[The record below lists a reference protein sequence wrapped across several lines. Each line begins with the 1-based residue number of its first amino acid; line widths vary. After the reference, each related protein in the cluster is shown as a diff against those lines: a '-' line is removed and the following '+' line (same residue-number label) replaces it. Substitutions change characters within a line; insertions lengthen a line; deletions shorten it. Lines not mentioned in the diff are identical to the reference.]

1 MKTFHFINDIS
12 FEDTK
17 TKTNGIN
24 LINSFSSSNSFS
36 EEKVHPDL
44 SLDNNESYNSN
55 FFMPTP
61 LYLPNHSQNDISS
74 FYSPEEFYE
83 FLSQNLSLIEN
94 PSPPI
99 QKQEE
104 TSTKNKKD
112 SDSIKNNKFEI
123 MLKDSKAKYFRVD
136 SAKKHFKVAISRF
149 ATKKL
154 NSLIKESHLPKRL
167 KKKIHLPHN
176 KLFTSNPKE
185 YDNFQFLSLE
195 WKEILILGNTGQNL
209 QGNNKAKISE
219 ILNYKKNP
227 EKTKEIIEFL
237 SLKYEDI
244 IKLFY
249 ESKEFQ
255 KFKEDETTKFY
266 EEGIQKEK
274 NISLLKDNG
283 LIKLFKMTNKK
294 RKREMFI
301 C

>member
-24 LINSFSSSNSFS
+24 LINSFSSSDSFS
-36 EEKVHPDL
+36 EEKVHLDL
-44 SLDNNESYNSN
+44 SLDKNESYNSN
-55 FFMPTP
+55 FMQPP
-61 LYLPNHSQNDISS
+61 PDLLNYNQNDISS
-74 FYSPEEFYE
+74 FSFPEENEE
-83 FLSQNLSLIEN
+83 FLYPYLPLFEYLPLQFIK
-94 PSPPI
+94 
-99 QKQEE
+99 KQEE